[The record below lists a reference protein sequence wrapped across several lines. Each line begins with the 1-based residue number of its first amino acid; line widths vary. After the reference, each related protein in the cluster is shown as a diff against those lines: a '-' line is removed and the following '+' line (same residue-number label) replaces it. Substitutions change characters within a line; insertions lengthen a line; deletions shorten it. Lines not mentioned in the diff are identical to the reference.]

1 MREDDTCPR
10 CFTLGSIPTLI
21 IVCGRLPYNSTAKT
35 VLQ

>member
-1 MREDDTCPR
+1 MSEDDTCPR
-10 CFTLGSIPTLI
+10 FFTLGSTPALI